1 MQNPHQ
7 QPKSGLSKT
16 IRYFF
21 IASIPILLI
30 VYIQPELDLPEV
42 PLQVVVGNFF
52 WIGFLLLIAWK
63 YYWEMWRPRQKKKA
77 ALKEN
82 EDDQDQNTSIDR

>member
-63 YYWEMWRPRQKKKA
+63 YYWEMGRPRQKKKA

-82 EDDQDQNTSIDR
+82 EDDQDQNTSIDH